1 MKDKENLHKQIQE
14 HIDCFAATDPMS
26 GMSVLKDD
34 SDKDAAAL
42 KWLALAALHGINN
55 DAKKITIAKDKDGE
69 VKVTAKYR
77 KKDLPDPGADVA
89 EKVFDTV
96 RGITHIEGD
105 KGKTDWAL
113 GIRDGSIQLKVKI
126 EKSGDGQEVTIKFP
140 G

>member
-1 MKDKENLHKQIQE
+1 MKDKENLHKQVQE
-14 HIDCFAATDPMS
+14 HIDCFAATDPLS

-42 KWLALAALHGINN
+42 KWLALTGLHGVNN
-55 DAKKITIAKDKDGE
+55 DAKKITIAKDKNGG
-69 VKVTAKYR
+69 VKVMAKYR

-89 EKVFDTV
+89 EKVFDAI

-113 GIRDGSIQLKVKI
+113 GIRDSSVQLKVKI
-126 EKSGDGQEVTIKFP
+126 EKTGDGEEVTIKFP